1 MTNHSSLNTVI
12 VRDPADGY
20 VRLIE
25 AMGGRM
31 MELPEVVRV
40 DPFQIGVS
48 ASEVHGISPRID
60 PEED

>member
-1 MTNHSSLNTVI
+1 MTNHSSSNPVI

-20 VRLIE
+20 ARLTE

-31 MELPEVVRV
+31 IERPEVVRI

-48 ASEVHGISPRID
+48 ASGVHGIAPRKD
-60 PEED
+60 AEED